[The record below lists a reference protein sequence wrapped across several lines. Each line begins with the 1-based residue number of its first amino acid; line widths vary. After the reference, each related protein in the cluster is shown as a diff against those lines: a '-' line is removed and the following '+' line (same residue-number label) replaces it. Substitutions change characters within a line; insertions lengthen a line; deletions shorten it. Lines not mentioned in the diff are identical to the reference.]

1 MEGRCKKGKEAEEA
15 DTEDDR
21 TEGKKMQEKKRGEQ
35 GTGQKTEQQKG
46 QIAEKRAE
54 ERKLYDG
61 EYRFMEL
68 VWDHE
73 PVRSM
78 ELVRL
83 CLEILG
89 WKKSTCFTVLKKLA
103 ERGFLRNESAVVTS
117 LVKREEV
124 QKRESRSAV
133 DRNFGGS
140 LPAFVAAFLSDRRLT
155 REEADEI
162 RAMIEKA
169 VK

>member
-1 MEGRCKKGKEAEEA
+1 
-15 DTEDDR
+15 
-21 TEGKKMQEKKRGEQ
+21 MQEKKSGEQRAEQ
-35 GTGQKTEQQKG
+35 GTERGAEKGTGKKTEQQE
-46 QIAEKRAE
+46 QRAAKRMDQRAG

-78 ELVRL
+78 ELARL
-83 CLEILG
+83 SLETMG

-103 ERGFLRNESAVVTS
+103 KWGFLRNDSAVVTS
-117 LVKREEV
+117 LVKREDV